1 MGDIV
6 HVLGATKI
14 MATDVF
20 FSFVSYLYIPLALFI
35 YLFLL
40 RLVNFLTR
48 ITTNNDYLNR
58 VKQGAGNEMIT
69 WTCRRYKYNT
79 PVIYTLLLCQ
89 VFFSAGHVS
98 ALPSTFRLCRAVF
111 LLCQAFSSTCILSG
125 FRLCQAVFSYAE
137 PISALSTFF
146 LLCWARLGSVK
157 HFSAILSTFRL
168 YQSSFFYIERF
179 FRFAKHFSSILNIF
193 LP

>member
-1 MGDIV
+1 MYNVHLKTPGTIMGDIV

-69 WTCRRYKYNT
+69 
-79 PVIYTLLLCQ
+79 
-89 VFFSAGHVS
+89 
-98 ALPSTFRLCRAVF
+98 
-111 LLCQAFSSTCILSG
+111 
-125 FRLCQAVFSYAE
+125 
-137 PISALSTFF
+137 
-146 LLCWARLGSVK
+146 
-157 HFSAILSTFRL
+157 
-168 YQSSFFYIERF
+168 
-179 FRFAKHFSSILNIF
+179 
-193 LP
+193 